1 MNSLFED
8 SSTPGASART
18 ESLAPGAN
26 EASLIDRLADN
37 ATEIPETQVM
47 DILDEFPHNERVHT
61 AIIARPYLSEAVIMR
76 LVALVSPILRDSLI
90 SRHPLPEKYR
100 REVMKRRPGRP
111 KWWAS
116 GLLNIGR

>member
-8 SSTPGASART
+8 SSTPGAPARA

-26 EASLIDRLADN
+26 ETSLIDRLADN

-47 DILDEFPHNERVHT
+47 DILDDFPHNERVHT

-100 REVMKRRPGRP
+100 REVIKRRPGRP

>member
-8 SSTPGASART
+8 SSTPGAPARA
-18 ESLAPGAN
+18 ESLAPGADVT
-26 EASLIDRLADN
+26 SLIDRLADS
-37 ATEIPETQVM
+37 AAEIPETQLM
-47 DILDEFPHNERVHT
+47 DILDDFRHDESVLA

-100 REVMKRRPGRP
+100 REVIKRRPGRP